1 VALVDAA
8 PMENM
13 TAKGIVIQLDG
24 NTILTGLECEG
35 NASAEKSPSISPS
48 IRFSH
53 PTRRLVIWT
62 AERQSDAMSFL
73 CCIVLR
79 KIVGDAATL
88 TMIDADRV
96 RSKVR

>member
-35 NASAEKSPSISPS
+35 NASAEKSPSI
-48 IRFSH
+48 RFSH

-79 KIVGDAATL
+79 KIVGDAATS
-88 TMIDADRV
+88 TMIHADRV
-96 RSKVR
+96 HSKVR